1 MTNSESW
8 WGWSSGTSA
17 STAWV
22 SGGLALFLQEYPEFQ
37 RTNDSDST
45 KIEELKILL
54 SENSQMKD
62 GQSQHDD
69 RFGYGI
75 FKIDNLINSEKSN
88 STNIGNIVKK
98 EGEKTQKNIFQVFQ
112 VERRMAASVPPDN
125 SINAIE

>member
-1 MTNSESW
+1 M
-8 WGWSSGTSA
+8 
-17 STAWV
+17 
-22 SGGLALFLQEYPEFQ
+22 
-37 RTNDSDST
+37 
-45 KIEELKILL
+45 L

-75 FKIDNLINSEKSN
+75 FKIDNLINSENSN
-88 STNIGNIVKK
+88 STNISNIVIK
-98 EGEKTQKNIFQVFQ
+98 EGEKTQKNIFQIFQ

>member
-22 SGGLALFLQEYPEFQ
+22 SGGLALFLQEYSEFQ

-45 KIEELKILL
+45 KIEELKVLL

-75 FKIDNLINSEKSN
+75 FKIDNLINSENSN
-88 STNIGNIVKK
+88 SPVSAN
-98 EGEKTQKNIFQVFQ
+98 
-112 VERRMAASVPPDN
+112 ASVSN
-125 SINAIE
+125 SLNSKKSTSNMP